1 MFLVL
6 VKHQLQH
13 VIAVVVW
20 VNKSSGKRRN
30 NLLKKLIFA
39 HDPKWRKTWC
49 GKNKYNLL
57 NFYLI
62 LLNYL
67 IQTNANN

>member
-30 NLLKKLIFA
+30 NFLKKLIFA
-39 HDPKWRKTWC
+39 HDLKWRKT
-49 GKNKYNLL
+49 
-57 NFYLI
+57 
-62 LLNYL
+62 
-67 IQTNANN
+67 